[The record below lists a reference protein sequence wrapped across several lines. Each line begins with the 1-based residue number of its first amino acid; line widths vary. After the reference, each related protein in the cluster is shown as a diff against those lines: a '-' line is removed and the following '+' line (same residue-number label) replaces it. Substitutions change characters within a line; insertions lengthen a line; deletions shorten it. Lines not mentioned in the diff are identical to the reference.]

1 MSKCLIIIG
10 MHRSGTSF
18 TTSLLQNAGLNIG
31 KTLLGEH
38 KSNPKGHFENEDFC
52 NFHRKILKENY
63 LHPDGWDFKTISFQK
78 EYEEEAKT
86 LIAKN
91 AHTYWGWKEPRTTL
105 FLDFWKQLLPDACF
119 LFIYR
124 NPWEVIDSIYRR
136 NVDNIFKNNPERAV
150 DAWTFYNE
158 TILNFY
164 INNRANSVLYNIK
177 NVINQPETIL
187 IELNK
192 RFGFELKFNE
202 KKIFDEEIFN
212 RTIINQNLQ
221 QIFVEQYSPEAV
233 KLYRQLEQLN
243 EGEKSWEDIRPVF
256 IPDSK
261 TIYQHWYQ
269 FDAAF
274 SKINTLRDKIS
285 WMKESRFW
293 KLKIL

>member
-1 MSKCLIIIG
+1 
-10 MHRSGTSF
+10 MHRSGTSY
-18 TTSLLQNAGLNIG
+18 TTSLLKNAGLDIG
-31 KTLLGEH
+31 KVLLGEN

-52 NFHRKILKENY
+52 NLHRKILKENY
-63 LHPDGWDFKTISFQK
+63 LHPDGWDLKTISFQK

-91 AHTYWGWKEPRTTL
+91 TNTYWGWKDPRTTL
-105 FLDFWKQLLPDACF
+105 FLNFWKQLLPNAYF

-124 NPWEVIDSIYRR
+124 SPWEVVDSIYRR
-136 NVDNIFKNNPERAV
+136 KDPIFKDAPEKAIDV
-150 DAWTFYNE
+150 WMFYNQV
-158 TILNFY
+158 ILDFY
-164 INNRANSVLYNIK
+164 KNNCANSVLYNIK
-177 NVINQPETIL
+177 NIIQKPETFL

-192 RFGFELKFNE
+192 RFGFELKFSE

-243 EGEKSWEDIRPVF
+243 KGERLCEDNEAFF

-274 SKINTLRDKIS
+274 NKINTLRDKIS

-293 KLKIL
+293 KLRILLRKMKPL